1 MAYDIR
7 PIAELNTYDYSQC
20 SGLQNAKTV
29 RKSIDNTLFIV
40 EGETINA
47 YTHEQMLE
55 IVSTSAWSESI
66 NLI

>member
-66 NLI
+66 TF

>member
-7 PIAELNTYDYSQC
+7 PIAEINTFDYSLC

-29 RKSIDNTLFIV
+29 RKSIDGTLFIV

-66 NLI
+66 TF

>member
-7 PIAELNTYDYSQC
+7 PISEINTFDYSLC
-20 SGLQNAKTV
+20 GGFQNAETV

-40 EGETINA
+40 EGETINV

-55 IVSTSAWSESI
+55 IVSTSAWSAPI
-66 NLI
+66 

>member
-20 SGLQNAKTV
+20 SGLQNANTV
-29 RKSIDNTLFIV
+29 PKSLDNTLFIV
-40 EGETINA
+40 EGENINA

>member
-7 PIAELNTYDYSQC
+7 PITELNTFDYSLC
-20 SGLQNAKTV
+20 SGLQNAETV

-47 YTHEQMLE
+47 YTHQQMLG
-55 IVSTSAWSESI
+55 IVSTSAWSAPI
-66 NLI
+66 PF